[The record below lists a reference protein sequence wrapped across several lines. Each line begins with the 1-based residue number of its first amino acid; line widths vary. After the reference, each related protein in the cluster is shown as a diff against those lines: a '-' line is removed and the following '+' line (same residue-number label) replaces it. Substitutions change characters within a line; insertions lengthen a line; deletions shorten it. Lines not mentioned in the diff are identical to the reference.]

1 MAEIVGQ
8 TWEQNVLN
16 FVLPKLLDVSDIFW
30 NELISCNRDTK

>member
-16 FVLPKLLDVSDIFW
+16 FVLPKLLDIFW